1 MTMRWPFPV
10 APLEDELLSSFLVR
24 AAHQHGLSPH
34 RFCAFHFPSAPIW
47 NRDIDRSAPDLLL
60 EEIARQ
66 AGLPLEH
73 VVRMTLRGAN
83 RATTSRNATGSA
95 PWINSIGVYHR
106 LRRCWGMQFCGYCLR
121 DEAGLRRAWR
131 MSFSVL
137 CQRHQRLLQDA
148 CPSCDAPLAIHRQMF
163 SIRLCYRCSSP
174 LIRTTDVQPAL
185 PAPLRHILRAQS
197 RVERAFSRPT
207 TRVGQHRVTCREL
220 LDGARVLMTFI
231 RTPAREG
238 RRGRGLEQTRV
249 RDRALCLVRLEAV
262 LACWPQA
269 FSQFASEH
277 HLSQRSF
284 ARHELPA
291 WLAAVV
297 DTLPA
302 GSKRPNR
309 SVRQHRTI
317 DAKLAAIRRSAVDWR
332 TIRAELL
339 WRAATR

>member
-10 APLEDELLSSFLVR
+10 APIEDELLSSFLVR
-24 AAHQHGLSPH
+24 SAHQHGLSPH
-34 RFCAFHFPSAPIW
+34 RFCAFHFPSAPVW

-60 EEIARQ
+60 EEVARQ
-66 AGLPLEH
+66 AGLPLER

-83 RATTSRNATGSA
+83 RATTSRNANGSA

-106 LRRCWGMQFCGYCLR
+106 LRRRWGLQFCSDCLR

-148 CPSCDAPLAIHRQMF
+148 CPCCDAPLAIHRQMF

-174 LIRTTDVQPAL
+174 LIQTMDVQHVL
-185 PAPLRHILRAQS
+185 PAPLGHILRAQS

-207 TRVGQHRVTCREL
+207 TTVGQQMVTCREL
-220 LDGARVLMTFI
+220 LDGARVLMTFL
-231 RTPAREG
+231 RAPPCERPQGPA
-238 RRGRGLEQTRV
+238 LEQTRV
-249 RDRALCLVRLEAV
+249 RDRALRLVRLEAV
-262 LACWPQA
+262 LASWPHD
-269 FSQFASEH
+269 FSRFASEH

-297 DTLPA
+297 EVLPA

-309 SVRQHRTI
+309 GVRQHRTI
-317 DAKLAAIRRSAVDWR
+317 DAKLAAIRRSAPDWR
-332 TIRAELL
+332 TARAELL